1 MRHLLLPFVAVF
13 LLFNS
18 AVVHSQT
25 TKPSDAPPPPDVEV
39 VAVTQKDV
47 PIYGE
52 WVASLDGLINA
63 SIRAQVQGYLV
74 KQNYKEGDF
83 VAKGT
88 TLFEIDP
95 RPFEATVS
103 EAKAVLAKYE
113 AVLRTHQAT
122 LKRILP
128 LAAAKA
134 LSQKDKDDATGAVQA
149 AEAQVLAAKASLQ
162 RAQLDLDFCKI
173 ASPIDGIAGISQVQI
188 GDLVGTQ
195 QNSVLTTVSTVNPIK
210 AYISISEA
218 EYLGAAQKKG
228 STQVAPPQIPL
239 ELILADGTTW
249 KEKGRVS
256 FADRHVD
263 PSTGTLKVAALFPN
277 PDNFLRP
284 GQFAKVRALTQTQS
298 GALLVPQRAV
308 SELQGKYQ
316 VAVVDQ
322 NNVVHIK
329 QVKVGE
335 RVDQM
340 WMVLQGLK
348 PGDLVVSEG
357 LTKIRDGIVVNPK
370 VKK

>member
-1 MRHLLLPFVAVF
+1 VRHLLLPFVAVCM
-13 LLFNS
+13 LFNS
-18 AVVHSQT
+18 LTAYSQT
-25 TKPSDAPPPPDVEV
+25 TKSSAASPLPDVDV

-47 PIYGE
+47 PVYGE

-63 SIRAQVQGYLV
+63 SIRAQVQGYLI

-83 VAKGT
+83 VTKGT
-88 TLFEIDP
+88 TLFEVDP
-95 RPFEATVS
+95 RPFETTVN
-103 EAKAVLAKYE
+103 EAKAVLAKHE

-122 LKRILP
+122 LKRIVP

-162 RAQLDLDFCKI
+162 RAQLDLEFCKI
-173 ASPIDGIAGISQVQI
+173 TSPIDGIAGISQVQI
-188 GDLVGTQ
+188 GDLVGSQ
-195 QNSVLTTVSTVNPIK
+195 QNNVLTTVSTLNPIK
-210 AYISISEA
+210 AYISLSET

-228 STQVAPPQIPL
+228 TTQVAPPQIPL
-239 ELILADGTTW
+239 ELILVDGSTW

-263 PSTGTLKVAALFPN
+263 PNTGTLKVAALFPN

-284 GQFAKVRALTQTQS
+284 GQFAKVRALTQTQM

-322 NNVVHIK
+322 NNVVRIR

-335 RVDQM
+335 RIDQM
-340 WMVLQGLK
+340 WIVLQGLK
-348 PGDLVVSEG
+348 PGDVVVSEG
-357 LTKIRDGIVVNPK
+357 LTKVRDGIEVNPRI
-370 VKK
+370 KK

>member
-1 MRHLLLPFVAVF
+1 MLFVAASLLLTSVA
-13 LLFNS
+13 
-18 AVVHSQT
+18 ARSQT
-25 TKPSDAPPPPDVEV
+25 AKPADSPPPPDVEV

-47 PIYGE
+47 PVYGE

-63 SIRAQVQGYLV
+63 SIRAQVQGYLI

-83 VAKGT
+83 VTKGS

-95 RPFEATVS
+95 RPFQATVS
-103 EAKAVLAKYE
+103 EAKAVLARYE

-122 LKRILP
+122 LKRIVP

-173 ASPIDGIAGISQVQI
+173 TSPIDGIAGISQVQI

-195 QNSVLTTVSTVNPIK
+195 QNSILTTVSTVNPIK
-210 AYISISEA
+210 AYIAISEA

-228 STQVAPPQIPL
+228 TTQVAPPQIPL
-239 ELILADGTTW
+239 ELILADGSTW
-249 KEKGRVS
+249 KEKGRLS
-256 FADRHVD
+256 FADRQVD
-263 PSTGTLKVAALFPN
+263 PTTGTLKVAALFPN

-284 GQFAKVRALTQTQS
+284 GQFAKIRALTQTQA

-335 RVDQM
+335 RIDQM
-340 WMVLQGLK
+340 WIVLQGLK
-348 PGDLVVSEG
+348 PDDLVVSEG
-357 LTKIRDGIVVNPK
+357 LTKIRDGIKVNPK